1 MIPSLQSVAQGD
13 SMRTVRLTAGQ
24 AIVRFLAAQ
33 ETRNEGAQVHVA
45 MAIARHPEARARQ
58 RLEPH

>member
-1 MIPSLQSVAQGD
+1 
-13 SMRTVRLTAGQ
+13 MRTLRLTAGQ

-33 ETRNEGAQVHVA
+33 ETRNEQAEVHVA
-45 MAIARHPEARARQ
+45 MAIARHHEARARQ

>member
-1 MIPSLQSVAQGD
+1 
-13 SMRTVRLTAGQ
+13 MRTVRLTAGQ